1 MTGVPASGV
10 PASGVPALELT
21 GIEKSFTTGRAG
33 AKSTVRVLERVSLSV
48 QPGEHVAIIGRSGSG
63 KSTLIRC
70 MNLLEV
76 PDRGTIHASGTAVYQ
91 DRILLS
97 SKELVR
103 FRRQVGMVFQQF
115 NLFPHLTVVEN
126 VALPLT
132 KGVGLTENA
141 ALTRA
146 AGMLAKVGLT
156 DKLRSYPRELSG
168 GQQQRV
174 AIARALALQ
183 PSVVLFDEP
192 TSALDPE
199 LVGEVLAV
207 LRELAREGMTMV
219 IVTHEL
225 AFAAEVSNRVVFLD
239 AGRIAEEG
247 PPEQIFKAPVNARTQ
262 SFVSQFAR

>member
-1 MTGVPASGV
+1 MTSVPA
-10 PASGVPALELT
+10 AGVPALELT

-33 AKSTVRVLERVSLSV
+33 TKSTVRVLEGVSLSV

-76 PDRGTIHASGTAVYQ
+76 PDHGTIHASGTAVYH

-97 SKELVR
+97 PKELVR

-141 ALTRA
+141 ALARA